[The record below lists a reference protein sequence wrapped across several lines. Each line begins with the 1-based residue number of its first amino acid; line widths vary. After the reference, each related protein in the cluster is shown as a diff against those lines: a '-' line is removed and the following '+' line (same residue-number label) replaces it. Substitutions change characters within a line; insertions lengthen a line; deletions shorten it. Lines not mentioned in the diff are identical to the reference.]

1 MSFRQEI
8 EMLSSAGMKEI
19 REYIANLVTEQAQER
34 IIKRITPESQSLLID
49 KSIERLE
56 QLYEKPSAG

>member
-1 MSFRQEI
+1 
-8 EMLSSAGMKEI
+8 MLSSAGLRDI
-19 REYIANLVTEQAQER
+19 REYIANLVTAQAQER
-34 IIKRITPESQSLLID
+34 ILKKLTPKSQSLLID